1 MADTSKGWELILLAG
16 ALGLVGYYL
25 LKKQQAQGGASQ
37 TSGQGG
43 TQQGTTGGGTSY
55 SGTGGTSFGSCPTC
69 GGGTTSPP
77 SQPSQ
82 PSQPSRPTTTSVPPN
97 ISTLIGLITGQLAPT
112 PPTPA
117 LQQLL
122 GREGPQA
129 PTPALQYLL
138 GQAPVTGGITLGPIR
153 ILF

>member
-25 LKKQQAQGGASQ
+25 WKKQQAQGAASQ

-43 TQQGTTGGGTSY
+43 TQQDTTGGGTSY
-55 SGTGGTSFGSCPTC
+55 SETGGTTPTESQP
-69 GGGTTSPP
+69 TLTPVPSQPTPTPPP

-82 PSQPSRPTTTSVPPN
+82 PSPPPTPTPTPTTSSLPPI
-97 ISTLIGLITGQLAPT
+97 ISTIIGLITGQSK
-112 PPTPA
+112 PA
-117 LQQLL
+117 STTQVLQQFLK
-122 GREGPQA
+122 
-129 PTPALQYLL
+129 
-138 GQAPVTGGITLGPIR
+138 PIR